1 MQLRPFNLFARLYL
15 TPKSGLVQIIFDL
28 FFTQRMNFNLDP
40 LSEAFQGEKI
50 LQNLFPERSA

>member
-1 MQLRPFNLFARLYL
+1 MQFRAFNLFARLYL
-15 TPKSGLVQIIFDL
+15 TRKSGLVQIIFDQ

-40 LSEAFQGEKI
+40 LSKAFQADKI